1 MSVVKVGGIDYGIT
15 VLIIVNVVVA
25 LYPEADM
32 RTGSADKMNDA
43 VGDLDGELNIVA
55 LVGLDNGALRKPR
68 EFILDGKPAVLRKKL
83 IQGGNGGADRI

>member
-1 MSVVKVGGIDYGIT
+1 
-15 VLIIVNVVVA
+15 
-25 LYPEADM
+25 
-32 RTGSADKMNDA
+32 MNDA